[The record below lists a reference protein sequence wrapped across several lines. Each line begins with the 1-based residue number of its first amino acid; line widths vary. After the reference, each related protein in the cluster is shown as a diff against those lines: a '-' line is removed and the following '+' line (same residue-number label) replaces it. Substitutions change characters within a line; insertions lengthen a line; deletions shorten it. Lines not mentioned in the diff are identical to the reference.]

1 MSGEKRLW
9 LRETPDDGTPDPQ
22 PLEPKLREPQP
33 REPQAFHRTIPG
45 YRVTDLIELPAL
57 AAELGV
63 ASVRVKDES
72 DRFGLPAF
80 KALGASWAV
89 DRAISARL
97 GLAPAGTFTE
107 LCERTRGLDLRL
119 VTASDGNHG
128 RALARIAALLGV
140 RARVVVPAGLPRSTL
155 DAIRGEGAEVIDS
168 GLVYDRAVELAAN
181 GCGDN
186 DLLVQDTAWP
196 GYEDVPG
203 WIVEGYSTLFAEV
216 EQQLGRSASLMLV
229 PTGVGSLLQS
239 AVEQQRRHGA
249 EARVL
254 AVEPVTAACVCAS
267 LRAGE
272 PVSVDTSQPTVMA
285 GLNCGT
291 VSSLAWP
298 VLESGLDAAVTV
310 TDAEALA
317 AMDELHGQGIDVG
330 PCGAASLAGLRAA
343 LTELGGAGEA
353 GGAGALGLD
362 ADSHIVLLSTES
374 AAANEVSARERP
386 VRAECPDP
394 TTGRTAGSS

>member
-9 LRETPDDGTPDPQ
+9 LRGTPGDGGPDPQ
-22 PLEPKLREPQP
+22 PLDPQP
-33 REPQAFHRTIPG
+33 LDPWAFHRTIPG
-45 YRVTDLIELPAL
+45 YRVTDLIALPAL

-89 DRAISARL
+89 NRAISARL
-97 GLAPAGTFTE
+97 KLEPAATFAE
-107 LCERTRGLDLRL
+107 LRERARGLDLRL

-140 RARVVVPAGLPRSTL
+140 AARVVVPAGLPASTL
-155 DAIRGEGAEVIDS
+155 EAIRGEGAELIDS
-168 GLVYDRAVELAAN
+168 GLVYDRAVEHAAA
-181 GCGDN
+181 GCGGD

-196 GYEDVPG
+196 GYEDVPA

-216 EQQLGRSASLMLV
+216 EQQLGSGPSLVLV

-239 AVEQQRRHGA
+239 AVEQQRRHGPG
-249 EARVL
+249 ARVI
-254 AVEPVTAACVCAS
+254 AVEPDTAACVTAS

-310 TDAEALA
+310 TDTEALA
-317 AMDELHGQGIDVG
+317 AMDELHGRGIDVG
-330 PCGAASLAGLRAA
+330 PCGAASLAGLRVA
-343 LTELGGAGEA
+343 LTDLGGTGAA
-353 GGAGALGLD
+353 GAGSALGLD
-362 ADSHIVLLSTES
+362 GDSHIVLLSTES
-374 AAANEVSARERP
+374 AAANEVSR
-386 VRAECPDP
+386 
-394 TTGRTAGSS
+394 